1 MKRKSTLNKIIK
13 NRAEGLAPM
22 QRSKINSI
30 NPKTRAKARATL
42 KPFKSITDSRYNQA
56 LKTLNSLAPITDLV
70 KMGYNKQKSRFTK
83 QQKIDKIKPYLEQ
96 ANIIFQQNAKAMKI
110 NINTQA
116 GKKAVKESF
125 NFNFYYNNVY
135 SKMDNLNK
143 LTHKQLNR
151 LISNVIDYLASP
163 ASQISHI
170 RKTVENYNKIE
181 SMIEDALKQVPKE
194 LLDKQ
199 GELIRKMLWDLVKQS
214 KGKGWEWYKEILQ
227 DFTNTIQN
235 MSNITEDYFVKY
247 VEKQLNNQ
255 TSTIKRDPNKAKVGT
270 AAMGMAEA
278 KMYEAMKK
286 LSKGNIK

>member
-22 QRSKINSI
+22 QRSKVNSI
-30 NPKTRAKARATL
+30 TPKTRAKARATL
-42 KPFKSITDSRYNQA
+42 KPFKTITDSRYNQA

-70 KMGYNKQKSRFTK
+70 KLGYNKQKSRFTK

-110 NINTQA
+110 NMNTQA

-181 SMIEDALKQVPKE
+181 GMIEDALKQVPKE

-199 GELIRKMLWDLVKQS
+199 GELIRKMLWELVKKS

-227 DFTNTIQN
+227 DFTNTISN
-235 MSNITEDYFVKY
+235 MNNVTEDYFVKY
-247 VEKQLNNQ
+247 IEKQLNNQ

-278 KMYEAMKK
+278 KMYEDMKK
-286 LSKGNIK
+286 MYKKGK